1 MDTIA
6 HIVGVIRQMG
16 VVMTFVNGE
25 LQARFMG
32 RIRGLD
38 PQRCLVVPVDV
49 GKASAVALVADHY
62 GEILVPPFEFA
73 LTETGFAVLVA
84 AVGRARV
91 ERDPAILRIGVEAAG
106 HYHRTLVARLQAAG
120 LEVVEL
126 NPRAV
131 KDARGQQ
138 LLRTLKNDARD
149 CGAMAELLIRGS
161 GRPPQCRDEALAA
174 QAAWVA
180 HRRRKVAAQVV
191 LGNQIHGQLDL
202 IFPGL
207 TGCFAHGLDA
217 KTLRVLIRDLPD
229 PDRVRRLGVD
239 GVLRFVRRRG
249 VHMTRP
255 KAQQIVQA
263 AHVALRLFSTERRA
277 PLAVLAADWAL
288 FEALDAQICEATAQ
302 LAALLPNTPAGVL
315 LGIPGVGVVNAS
327 SYGAAIGDPNRYR
340 YAAAAYRASGLV
352 PISYESAGRARPRT
366 GISREGSVE
375 LRRAIIDLGRGVGLH
390 HPDFIA
396 YRREL
401 LARGKPPLV
410 ALIAVGHR
418 AHRLAFAMLRSQ
430 RSFDADRWTRAVAG
444 HRHPTDEQA
453 RHGDTPVV
461 GGPPA
466 RRDLPAQHTLTH
478 AEVSSN

>member
-1 MDTIA
+1 
-6 HIVGVIRQMG
+6 
-16 VVMTFVNGE
+16 MTFVNGE
-25 LQARFMG
+25 LQARFMT
-32 RIRGLD
+32 RVRGLD

-49 GKASAVALVADHY
+49 GKAVAVALVADHY
-62 GEILVPPFEFA
+62 GEIIVAPFEFA
-73 LTETGFAVLVA
+73 LTETGFAVLSVA
-84 AVGRARV
+84 ITRAQH
-91 ERDPAILRIGVEAAG
+91 ERDALIVRVGVEAAG
-106 HYHRTLVARLQAAG
+106 HYHRTLVARLRAAG

-161 GRPPQCRDEALAA
+161 GRPPQCRDETLAA

-180 HRRRKVAAQVV
+180 HRRRKVTAQVV
-191 LGNQIHGQLDL
+191 LANQIHGQLDL

-217 KTLRVLIRDLPD
+217 ASLRVLIRDLPD

-255 KAQQIVQA
+255 KAEQVVQA
-263 AHVALRLFSTERRA
+263 AQGALRLPSTERRA
-277 PLAVLAADWAL
+277 PLVVLAADWTL
-288 FEALDAQICEATAQ
+288 FEALDQQIQDATTT
-302 LAALLPNTPAGVL
+302 LAALLPKTPAGVL
-315 LGIPGVGVVNAS
+315 LGIPGVGILTAS
-327 SYGAAIGDPNRYR
+327 NYGAAIGDPNRYR
-340 YAAAAYRASGLV
+340 DAAAAYRASGLV

-375 LRRAIIDLGRGVGLH
+375 LRRAIVDLGRGVGLH
-390 HPDFIA
+390 HPDFIT
-396 YRREL
+396 YRRQL

-430 RSFDADRWTRAVAG
+430 RPFDADRWTRAVAG
-444 HRHPTDEQA
+444 HRHPADEQA
-453 RHGDTPVV
+453 RHGDTTAL

-466 RRDLPAQHTLTH
+466 RRDLPAQHTFTH
-478 AEVSSN
+478 AEASSN

>member
-6 HIVGVIRQMG
+6 RIVGDIRQMG

-49 GKASAVALVADHY
+49 GKTSAVALVADHY

-73 LTETGFAVLVA
+73 LTETGFAALVA
-84 AVGRARV
+84 AVGGARV
-91 ERDPAILRIGVEAAG
+91 ERDAEIVRVGVEAAG
-106 HYHRTLVARLQAAG
+106 HYHRTLVARLRSAG

-161 GRPPQCRDEALAA
+161 GRVPQVRDEALAA

-180 HRRRKVAAQVV
+180 HRRRKVAAQVM
-191 LGNQIHGQLDL
+191 LTNQIHAQLDL

-207 TGCFAHGLDA
+207 TGCFANGLDA
-217 KTLRVLIRDLPD
+217 SSLRVLIRDLPD
-229 PDRVRRLGVD
+229 PDRVRRLGVE
-239 GVLRFVRRRG
+239 GLLRFVRRRG
-249 VHMTRP
+249 VRLSRP
-255 KAQQIVQA
+255 KAERVVQA
-263 AHVALRLFSTERRA
+263 AQQALRLPGAERTA
-277 PLAVLAADWAL
+277 PLSVLTADWAL
-288 FEALDAQICEATAQ
+288 FATLDQQIQHATES
-302 LAALLPNTPAGVL
+302 LTALLPQTPAGVL
-315 LGIPGVGVVNAS
+315 LDIPGVGVLTAS
-327 SYGAAIGDPNRYR
+327 SYGAAIGDPSRYR
-340 YAAAAYRASGLV
+340 DGAAAYRASGLV
-352 PISYESAGRARPRT
+352 PVTYESAGRARPRT

-375 LRRAIIDLGRGVGLH
+375 LRRAIVELGRGIGLH
-390 HPDFIA
+390 HPDFIG
-396 YRREL
+396 YRHQL
-401 LARGKPPLV
+401 LSRGKPPLV
-410 ALIAVGHR
+410 AMIAVGHR

-430 RSFDADRWTRAVAG
+430 RPYDADRWARAVA
-444 HRHPTDEQA
+444 RRPHPADEQA
-453 RHGDTPVV
+453 RHGGTTATD
-461 GGPPA
+461 GPPA
-466 RRDLPAQHTLTH
+466 RRDLPAQPTVVRQE
-478 AEVSSN
+478 APSN